1 MRTVQSS
8 EEVSQTLD
16 LVILQMEERLKTL
29 EEHNDFNSVFQRVYL
44 LMTKE
49 MQKRLAADFF
59 TDPIWMERLLIH
71 FADRYFQALD
81 NLQSEKE
88 DSRCW
93 TLAFRMAEQKQTF
106 VLQDALLG
114 INAHINYDLPL
125 ALHHII
131 SKEKIWP
138 DSRLMLHRRKDHERI
153 NDVLAELVDIVQ
165 DELSAHY
172 ARFIK
177 WMDRLLRR
185 HDEKLSSFFLSHCR
199 TNVWYNT
206 ELLLNTTS
214 LEQFKE
220 EQQRIDQEAY
230 RIGLEIATFHS
241 RRFSFT
247 KHFVPL
253 SRKYKWF

>member
-1 MRTVQSS
+1 MRTVKNSV
-8 EEVSQTLD
+8 EEPQTLD
-16 LVILQMEERLKTL
+16 PVILQMEEHLKTL
-29 EEHNDFNSVFQRVYL
+29 EEHKDYNSVFQRVYL

-49 MQKRLAADFF
+49 MQKRLASDFF
-59 TDPIWMERLLIH
+59 TDPIWMERLLID
-71 FADRYFQALD
+71 FADRYFQAMD
-81 NLQSEKE
+81 NFHSEKE
-88 DSRCW
+88 TPRCW
-93 TLAFRMAEQKQTF
+93 ALAFHMAAQKQTF

-131 SKEKIWP
+131 SEEKLWP

-153 NDVLAELVDIVQ
+153 NIVLAELVDLVQ
-165 DELSAHY
+165 NELSTHY

-214 LEQFKE
+214 LEQFKK
-220 EQQRIDQEAY
+220 EQQRMDQEAH
-230 RIGLEIATFHS
+230 RIGIEIATFHS
-241 RRFSFT
+241 RRFFFT
-247 KHFVPL
+247 KPFVPL